1 MKTYIKP
8 ETMELVCSDALCK
21 MITVSAGQTTGN
33 NWSREEEDLYW
44 DEEEGW

>member
-1 MKTYIKP
+1 MKKYIKP
-8 ETMELVCSDALCK
+8 ETVELVCSNPLCEV
-21 MITVSAGQTTGN
+21 ISVSKTQTTRD

>member
-8 ETMELVCSDALCK
+8 ETRELICSDPLCE
-21 MITVSAGQTTGN
+21 MITVSGGQNTSD
-33 NWSREEEDLYW
+33 NWNREEEDLYW